1 MLSGRSHDGKSRGRM
16 MQEPRSH
23 GGAVLNCCYICF
35 ILLPSMVPRSRYSS
49 SCIQSEG
56 KGVCLTRTAL
66 SSCLARSV
74 PLMMMICLVCATL
87 GASVPSGCYSS
98 LGVSP
103 RSRRGCVVGV
113 LPCQWLTLARF
124 LHPDVMLPLAPW
136 VGCAKGRSPTHLP
149 SPRRSHASIR
159 IGEVVLS
166 NEK

>member
-1 MLSGRSHDGKSRGRM
+1 MFHPPPVDGASFALFIVLHSVRGERSLLDAYRIVVMPSKK
-16 MQEPRSH
+16 RSD
-23 GGAVLNCCYICF
+23 
-35 ILLPSMVPRSRYSS
+35 
-49 SCIQSEG
+49 
-56 KGVCLTRTAL
+56 
-66 SSCLARSV
+66 
-74 PLMMMICLVCATL
+74 PLMMICLVCATL
-87 GASVPSGCYSS
+87 GSSVPSGCYSS